1 MTSSLAKIV
10 AIESSRSGVTGGSV
24 FSITTLFSS
33 LSDYDKSLILY
44 ESKLQSNIPTCILPF
59 SKINLMLERT
69 IGYFPV
75 KIRSLIKLIFME
87 IPRSIRLIKIIK
99 RLNPSIIHLN
109 DGISTNIDGI
119 IAGLYLNKTIILHER
134 KIRSIST
141 LDRIFSR
148 VVDELIC
155 ISKVVYKNTLQ
166 QQYRTKNAKI
176 IYNPIQIDVSEV
188 ETNPFP
194 QSTEKMLNIVMPGN
208 IIRWKGH
215 QQVIKNLSALSIPFH
230 CYFLGGIPRASKD
243 YYQKLLLEVN
253 KSNLNNK
260 TTFTGYIEDIR
271 PWLKYCDV
279 MLHAS
284 VEPEPFGR
292 VIVEGMQSGCIVVTT
307 NYGASPEIISDGVDG
322 FMIDP
327 KDGIQMN
334 DLLTKIHNS
343 DGLKKNIGENAK
355 ITGQKYLPANSVKKI
370 EKIYFKYV

>member
-1 MTSSLAKIV
+1 
-10 AIESSRSGVTGGSV
+10 
-24 FSITTLFSS
+24 
-33 LSDYDKSLILY
+33 
-44 ESKLQSNIPTCILPF
+44 
-59 SKINLMLERT
+59 
-69 IGYFPV
+69 
-75 KIRSLIKLIFME
+75 ME